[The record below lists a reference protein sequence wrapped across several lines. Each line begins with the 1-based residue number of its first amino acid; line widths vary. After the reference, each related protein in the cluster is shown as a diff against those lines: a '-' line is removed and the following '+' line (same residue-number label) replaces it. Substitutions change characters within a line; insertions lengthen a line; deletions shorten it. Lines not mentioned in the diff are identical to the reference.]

1 MSEWISVKQRLP
13 DAEQDVLLFTE
24 TIETYGKHNEK
35 KTMYH
40 NIYYGYCDSGKW
52 LTSYCHGCEY
62 IEKMN
67 EEYPYEHIRVTHWM
81 PLPEPP
87 RRED

>member
-1 MSEWISVKQRLP
+1 MEWISVKDRLP

-87 RRED
+87 EMEE